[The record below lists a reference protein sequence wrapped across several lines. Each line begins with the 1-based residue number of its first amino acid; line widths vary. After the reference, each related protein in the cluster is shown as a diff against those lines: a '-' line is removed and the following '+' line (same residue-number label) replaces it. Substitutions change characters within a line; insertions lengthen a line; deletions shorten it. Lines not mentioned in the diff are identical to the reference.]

1 MAEFSEDG
9 SFKTVKFGKE
19 MSLDYSSKLQQL
31 MLNDQ
36 YLKDKIE
43 SFPRGLIAHDVLTI
57 PNSSS
62 IAAGSAIASIDFA
75 CDGYRMLKFYAG
87 LSHLLPG
94 GFDSKVVLTP
104 KVDGAEFGYKGTGKA
119 WTASPARSFTMGSVF
134 FITEEPLNSGQHN
147 FSLYVN
153 NTASFQ
159 TCKLSIII
167 EDAGKYIPMIK
178 SSS

>member
-1 MAEFSEDG
+1 MAEFNDDG

-43 SFPRGLIAHDVLTI
+43 SFPKGLIAHNFFTI

-62 IAAGSAIASIDFA
+62 IPFGSAIASIDFA
-75 CDGYRMLKFYAG
+75 CDGDRMLKFYAG
-87 LSHLLPG
+87 LSHLLPQSW
-94 GFDSKVVLTP
+94 DSKVILTP

-119 WTASPARSFTMGSVF
+119 WTASPAPSFTMGSVF
-134 FITEEPLNSGQHN
+134 FVTEEPLTSGQHN

-153 NTASFQ
+153 TSASFQ

-167 EDAGKYIPMIK
+167 EDAGKYIPMTK
-178 SSS
+178 SNS